1 MSAKRSGD
9 ATLRDTTRALALLS
23 TDAAAVKGLQAV
35 IKAGRRQGLDTVQ
48 IAGVTLTSAAAA
60 AGSKRS
66 QQRNG
71 GCASGTRDQAE
82 PSKRSRRKSQAQRER
97 DAEKFRDKR
106 MRKKLLPVLRL
117 VNKVM
122 SESALQ
128 QEQTM
133 QLAASTHSGA
143 ELPQFSAEHAPKQ
156 SSHLLE
162 GPQVGQMVQMEQ
174 GGKFRPKCPLSA
186 ETAAPQQQPQHQQQ
200 GTQLMEVESGQR
212 TPRGTQRE
220 RQSPGSGAPG
230 SGKSGGRAKK
240 KVNFNAAHCPSDG

>member
-1 MSAKRSGD
+1 
-9 ATLRDTTRALALLS
+9 
-23 TDAAAVKGLQAV
+23 
-35 IKAGRRQGLDTVQ
+35 
-48 IAGVTLTSAAAA
+48 
-60 AGSKRS
+60 
-66 QQRNG
+66 
-71 GCASGTRDQAE
+71 
-82 PSKRSRRKSQAQRER
+82 
-97 DAEKFRDKR
+97 
-106 MRKKLLPVLRL
+106 
-117 VNKVM
+117 M

-143 ELPQFSAEHAPKQ
+143 EVPQFSAEHAPKQ

-220 RQSPGSGAPG
+220 RQSPGSGAPPG